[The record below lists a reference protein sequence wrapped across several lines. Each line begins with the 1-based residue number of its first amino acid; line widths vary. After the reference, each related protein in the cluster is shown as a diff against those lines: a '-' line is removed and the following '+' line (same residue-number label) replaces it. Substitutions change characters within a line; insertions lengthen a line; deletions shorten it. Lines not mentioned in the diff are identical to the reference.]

1 LALPGAWFKFI
12 GKFDQETPMRSLR
25 VALFSTLLWP
35 AAIAPAAAQSAVAVP
50 VHNFRFA
57 GTPDAALA
65 RLRAAVERCWSDDY
79 DSRVHGLHRQV
90 ADVPAAASGGA
101 TVRLEWHRVVGE
113 KTAGVLRRAFDVALA
128 PEGGATRV
136 TVLVYGPYSEVGRD
150 VEAWFAGRAQCFER
164 YRPSL

>member
-1 LALPGAWFKFI
+1 
-12 GKFDQETPMRSLR
+12 MRSLR
-25 VALFSTLLWP
+25 AALCSALLFP
-35 AAIAPAAAQSAVAVP
+35 ASIAPAFAQSAVAVP

-57 GTPDAALA
+57 GAPDAALA
-65 RLRAAVERCWSDDY
+65 RLRVAVERCWSDDY

-90 ADVPAAASGGA
+90 AEVPASAASGA
-101 TVRLEWHRVVGE
+101 TVRLKWHRVVGE
-113 KTAGVLRRAFDVALA
+113 KTTGMLKRAFDIALV